1 LTGKLEDAQ
10 LRARRPWGKSWTFTK
25 VAFVGTK
32 TFTLRLVAG
41 TYKAYWAPHESMFQH
56 FTVK

>member
-1 LTGKLEDAQ
+1 MHNYELG
-10 LRARRPWGKSWTFTK
+10 PWGKSWTFTK